1 MATMVKIIKII
12 IVTIIATTTTT
23 QDDDDD
29 NDETVNMMI
38 EIAIDACEN
47 CRKKE
52 KEREGRE

>member
-1 MATMVKIIKII
+1 MMTLITITEMATMVKIIKII

-38 EIAIDACEN
+38 EIAIDA
-47 CRKKE
+47 
-52 KEREGRE
+52 